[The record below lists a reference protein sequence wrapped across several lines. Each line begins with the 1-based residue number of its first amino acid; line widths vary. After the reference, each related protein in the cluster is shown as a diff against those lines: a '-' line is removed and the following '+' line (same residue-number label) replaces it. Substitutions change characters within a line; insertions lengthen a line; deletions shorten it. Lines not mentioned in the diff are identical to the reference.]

1 MSYKEKY
8 LKYKNKCIELKNRL
22 NTKIQSLLSKDEY
35 GINTEF
41 VDKDYTIDDV
51 FDQIEEESTIE
62 NNQQK

>member
-8 LKYKNKCIELKNRL
+8 VKYKNKCIELKNRL